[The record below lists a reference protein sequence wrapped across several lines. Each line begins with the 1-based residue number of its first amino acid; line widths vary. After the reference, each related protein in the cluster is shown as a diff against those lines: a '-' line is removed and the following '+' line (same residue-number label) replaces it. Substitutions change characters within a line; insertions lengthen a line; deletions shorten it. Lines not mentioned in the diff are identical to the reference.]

1 MKHLKILQIHV
12 NRNGCLT
19 INDDCILFYFEC
31 FASSFDKTCSLT
43 LPAFLESF
51 PRIAEQTS
59 PVT

>member
-1 MKHLKILQIHV
+1 MV
-12 NRNGCLT
+12 SCLT